1 MKTPQERIEELRNL
15 IRTYDAAYYGRGE
28 SLVSDQQYDSLY
40 RELVDLENAYPQLK
54 SADSPTQRVGS
65 DLVKEFP
72 KVAHSIPMMSIDNT
86 YSEGELREWVE
97 RMKRSLPN
105 EKLCFVGELKVDGV
119 AVSLIYENKKLVQGA
134 TRGNGTIGD
143 EVTANIRTI
152 RSIPLSVDVDFPFE
166 VRGEV
171 YMTYDAF
178 SALNQS
184 IIESGHKPM
193 QNPRN
198 TTAGTLKLQNPKEVA
213 HRNLSFAAYSLLS
226 DTYNTSHYSNLEFL
240 SGKGFPTVIHSP
252 LLHSI
257 DQLIEFCHYWEK
269 KRHELAFPV
278 DGVVIKVDSFSH
290 QQVLGT
296 TAKSPRWVI
305 AYKYQPE
312 KAMTQVEKIDENV
325 GRTGVVT
332 PIARLTPVFLAGT
345 TIKNATLHNYD
356 EIKRLGLQMLDYV
369 EIEKGGEIIPKVI
382 RVIPEKRPIESK
394 PFSPP
399 THCPSCGS
407 LLGKLEGEVALRC
420 FNSSCPAQI
429 QAALEHFVSRTAM
442 DIRHLGPKL
451 IEKLLKHGLIQ
462 SVADLYILTP
472 EKLMTLAGMGEK
484 SAHNVCDS
492 IEKSKHNSL
501 DKLIHGLGI
510 RMIGEQAAKIL
521 ASKVN
526 DISDLFNMS
535 IEQLS
540 KIEMI
545 GPTMAK
551 SIRLYFDREENQ
563 RLIEQLKSVGV
574 NTRGIKE
581 SSMDRP
587 LSGKTFVFTG
597 TLSSLTREEASE
609 KIESLGGKASSSVSR
624 KTDYVVAGE
633 EAGSKLVKAK
643 ELGVKILDESAFL
656 ELLKNLPTDLEKA

>member
-1 MKTPQERIEELRNL
+1 LNFAI
-15 IRTYDAAYYGRGE
+15 IGRK
-28 SLVSDQQYDSLY
+28 
-40 RELVDLENAYPQLK
+40 NA
-54 SADSPTQRVGS
+54 T
-65 DLVKEFP
+65 
-72 KVAHSIPMMSIDNT
+72 
-86 YSEGELREWVE
+86 
-97 RMKRSLPN
+97 
-105 EKLCFVGELKVDGV
+105 
-119 AVSLIYENKKLVQGA
+119 
-134 TRGNGTIGD
+134 
-143 EVTANIRTI
+143 
-152 RSIPLSVDVDFPFE
+152 
-166 VRGEV
+166 
-171 YMTYDAF
+171 
-178 SALNQS
+178 
-184 IIESGHKPM
+184 
-193 QNPRN
+193 
-198 TTAGTLKLQNPKEVA
+198 
-213 HRNLSFAAYSLLS
+213 SLLS
-226 DTYNTSHYSNLEFL
+226 RR
-240 SGKGFPTVIHSP
+240 
-252 LLHSI
+252 
-257 DQLIEFCHYWEK
+257 W
-269 KRHELAFPV
+269 
-278 DGVVIKVDSFSH
+278 VVIKVDSFSH

-624 KTDYVVAGE
+624 KTDYVVAVKKRFQTCKSKGV
-633 EAGSKLVKAK
+633 GSKN
-643 ELGVKILDESAFL
+643 SR
-656 ELLKNLPTDLEKA
+656 